1 MTCTLV
7 TEFATAE
14 RADPA
19 EIEATHRSIASTSLL
34 VLVLDALPEQVMIL
48 NRFRQVVYANA
59 SSREVAAS
67 LGHASV
73 LGLRPGELLACA
85 VAGESAGGCGTG
97 EACRTCGAAQAIL
110 AGIDGHKAE
119 QECRI
124 GRPAGPEPAALDLR
138 VWATPFLWHG
148 QEHVLF
154 VAHDIADEK
163 RRQVLERVF
172 FHDIM
177 NTAGGIS
184 TMAGMLSAGDLA
196 FEEVKEDLAVASD
209 TLVQEIRSQRVLVAA
224 ENNTL
229 AVQWAPLE
237 SLAFLDSLVHTFR
250 NHLVAQGKHIV
261 VAPDAAAYRFT
272 SDEALLAR
280 VVGNL
285 LKNALEASGAGDS
298 VTLGC
303 RADGAELTFTCH
315 NASVMERQVQLQV
328 FRRSFSTK
336 GADRG
341 IGTYSIKLLTEK
353 YLGGRVAF
361 TSAPETGTV
370 FTVTLPLGAGPA
382 A

>member
-7 TEFATAE
+7 TDFATAE
-14 RADPA
+14 RAAPA
-19 EIEATHRSIASTSLL
+19 EIEATHRSIASTALL

-59 SSREVAAS
+59 ASRAVAAS
-67 LGHASV
+67 LGHSSV
-73 LGLRPGELLACA
+73 LGLRPGELLACST
-85 VAGESAGGCGTG
+85 AGETAGGCGTA

-110 AGIDGHKAE
+110 AAIDGRKAE

-124 GRPAGPEPAALDLR
+124 GRPEGPEPSALDLR
-138 VWATPFLWHG
+138 VWATPFLWNG
-148 QEHVLF
+148 AEHVLF

-177 NTAGGIS
+177 NTAGGINS
-184 TMAGMLSAGDLA
+184 MAGMLSAGDLA
-196 FEEVKEDLAVASD
+196 FEEVKDDLTAASD
-209 TLVQEIRSQRVLVAA
+209 TLVQEIRSQRILVAA

-229 AVQWAPLE
+229 AVQRAPIG
-237 SLAFLDSLVHTFR
+237 SLAFLDALVHTFR
-250 NHLVAQGKHIV
+250 NHLVAQGKRIV
-261 VAPDAAAYRFT
+261 IAPDAAACRFT

-285 LKNALEASGAGDS
+285 LKNALEASTPGQC

-303 RADGAELTFTCH
+303 RAEGAELTFSCH
-315 NASVMERQVQLQV
+315 NESVMARQVQLQI
-328 FRRSFSTK
+328 FQRSFSTK
-336 GADRG
+336 GSDRG

-361 TSAPETGTV
+361 SSAPETGTV
-370 FTVTLPLGAGPA
+370 FTVALPVA
-382 A
+382 

>member
-1 MTCTLV
+1 MSCTLV

-19 EIEATHRSIASTSLL
+19 ELEATHRSIASTALL

-59 SSREVAAS
+59 ASRAIAAS
-67 LGHASV
+67 LGHATV
-73 LGLRPGELLACA
+73 LGLRPGELLACSI
-85 VAGESAGGCGTG
+85 AGESVSGCGTA
-97 EACRTCGAAQAIL
+97 ETCRTCGAAQAIL
-110 AGIDGHKAE
+110 AAIDGRKAE

-124 GRPAGPEPAALDLR
+124 GRPAGPEPSALDLR
-138 VWATPFLWHG
+138 VWATPFLWNG
-148 QEHVLF
+148 AEHILF

-184 TMAGMLSAGDLA
+184 TMAGMLSTGDLA
-196 FEEVKEDLAVASD
+196 FEEVKDDLTAASD
-209 TLVQEIRSQRVLVAA
+209 TLVQEIRSQRILVAA

-229 AVQWAPLE
+229 AVQRAPLE

-250 NHLVAQGKHIV
+250 NHLVGQGKHLV
-261 VAPDAAAYRFT
+261 VAADAASCRFT

-280 VVGNL
+280 VLGNL
-285 LKNALEASGAGDS
+285 LKNALEASSHGQS

-303 RADGAELTFTCH
+303 RADDAEVVFTCH
-315 NASVMERQVQLQV
+315 NAAVMPRQVQLQI
-328 FRRSFSTK
+328 FQRSFSTK
-336 GADRG
+336 GSDRG
-341 IGTYSIKLLTEK
+341 LGTYSIKLLTEK

-361 TSAPETGTV
+361 TSTPDEGTI
-370 FTVTLPLGAGPA
+370 FTVTLPRGAEPA
-382 A
+382 T